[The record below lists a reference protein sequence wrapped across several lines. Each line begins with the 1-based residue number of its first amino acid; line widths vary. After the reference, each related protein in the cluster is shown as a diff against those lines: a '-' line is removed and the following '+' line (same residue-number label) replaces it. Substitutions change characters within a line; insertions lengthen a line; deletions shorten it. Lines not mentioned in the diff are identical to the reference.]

1 MEKCI
6 YALDAGGSYLKC
18 ALIDGKLNVIPG
30 THDSAPA
37 DSAGGTPAD
46 IRAAYAALAVRA
58 KARAAE
64 KGYEIVSVGMDT
76 PGPFDYPTGTFRMTH
91 KYTALY
97 GVSVLPWFAEDFPG
111 APVHIIHDSAAFI
124 LGASRALADGE
135 AKRESIAAVMLGTG
149 LGFAL
154 MCGGQPLLNP
164 GGGPL
169 VSIYR
174 APLRGEEAEK
184 AIPQIK
190 KLAATYPYGKTYN
203 AWPGPNSNTF
213 ISYIVRNVPELTVEL
228 PPHAIGKDWSPQLI
242 EKSESGSG
250 YQLTFYGLFGVTVG
264 RAEGIEINIL
274 GLNFGVDF
282 YRPALKL
289 PLFGRIGLK
298 DEPLQ

>member
-1 MEKCI
+1 MKKCI

-30 THDSAPA
+30 THDSEPA

-46 IRAAYAALAVRA
+46 IRAAYAALAARA

-154 MCGGQPLLNP
+154 MCGGRPLLNP
-164 GGGPL
+164 NGGPL

-174 APLRGEEAEK
+174 APLHGEEAEE
-184 AIPQIK
+184 
-190 KLAATYPYGKTYN
+190 L
-203 AWPGPNSNTF
+203 
-213 ISYIVRNVPELTVEL
+213 ISARGIVRRYRECSGTADSSVRSAKDVALRAKSGDEAALRAYSDTGILLGELLAPILAEYRVGTLLLGGQISRDCALYLPELCDTL
-228 PPHAIGKDWSPQLI
+228 SA
-242 EKSESGSG
+242 SG
-250 YQLTFYGLFGVTVG
+250 YCG
-264 RAEGIEINIL
+264 RVLPAPNADDAHLIGAAMNASGI
-274 GLNFGVDF
+274 D
-282 YRPALKL
+282 
-289 PLFGRIGLK
+289 
-298 DEPLQ
+298 

>member
-1 MEKCI
+1 MKKCI

-30 THDSAPA
+30 THDSEPA

-46 IRAAYAALAVRA
+46 IRAAYAALAARA

-97 GVSVLPWFAEDFPG
+97 GVSVLPWFEEDFPG

-135 AKRESIAAVMLGTG
+135 AKRASIAAVMLGTG

-154 MCGGQPLLNP
+154 MCGGRPLLNP
-164 GGGPL
+164 NGGPL

-174 APLRGEEAEK
+174 APLRGEEAEE
-184 AIPQIK
+184 
-190 KLAATYPYGKTYN
+190 L
-203 AWPGPNSNTF
+203 
-213 ISYIVRNVPELTVEL
+213 ISARGIVRRYRESSGTADSSAISAKDIALRAKSGDAAALRAYSDTGILLGELLAPILAEYRVGTLLLGGQISRDCALFL
-228 PPHAIGKDWSPQLI
+228 PKLCDTLSA
-242 EKSESGSG
+242 SG
-250 YQLTFYGLFGVTVG
+250 YCG
-264 RAEGIEINIL
+264 RVLPAPNADDAHLIGAAMNASGI
-274 GLNFGVDF
+274 D
-282 YRPALKL
+282 
-289 PLFGRIGLK
+289 
-298 DEPLQ
+298 

>member
-135 AKRESIAAVMLGTG
+135 AKYESIAAVMLGTG

-164 GGGPL
+164 NGGPL

-174 APLRGEEAEK
+174 SPLRGEEAEE
-184 AIPQIK
+184 
-190 KLAATYPYGKTYN
+190 L
-203 AWPGPNSNTF
+203 
-213 ISYIVRNVPELTVEL
+213 ISARGIVRCYRECSGTADSSALSAKEVALRAKSGDAAALRAYSDTGILLGELLAPILAEYRVGTL
-228 PPHAIGKDWSPQLI
+228 LLGGQISRDCALFMPGLCDTLSA
-242 EKSESGSG
+242 SG
-250 YQLTFYGLFGVTVG
+250 YCG
-264 RAEGIEINIL
+264 RVLPAPNADDAHLIGAAMNASGI
-274 GLNFGVDF
+274 D
-282 YRPALKL
+282 
-289 PLFGRIGLK
+289 
-298 DEPLQ
+298 

>member
-1 MEKCI
+1 MIARTTEFSEKEMDRRL
-6 YALDAGGSYLKC
+6 AFWRSVKF
-18 ALIDGKLNVIPG
+18 KK
-30 THDSAPA
+30 
-37 DSAGGTPAD
+37 
-46 IRAAYAALAVRA
+46 AAFLAVGA
-58 KARAAE
+58 
-64 KGYEIVSVGMDT
+64 
-76 PGPFDYPTGTFRMTH
+76 
-91 KYTALY
+91 
-97 GVSVLPWFAEDFPG
+97 GVILFM
-111 APVHIIHDSAAFI
+111 AF
-124 LGASRALADGE
+124 GGQDWRTASRASSGLAPRPEEERE
-135 AKRESIAAVMLGTG
+135 AVVQVYAARTFNWRGYFAVHTWIALKEKNAPSYTTYQVIGWYLGWKGTAVDIRQDIPDRFWYGAEPQL
-149 LGFAL
+149 
-154 MCGGQPLLNP
+154 
-164 GGGPL
+164 
-169 VSIYR
+169 IEE
-174 APLRGEEAEK
+174 LRGEEAEK

-228 PPHAIGKDWSPQLI
+228 PPHAIGKDWSLKLI